1 MKILYFGS
9 LNYLLFLETVKL
21 WVSNRSW
28 CFLVVLFVCPQI
40 LLLMSK
46 VIQEC
51 WTCNPK
57 ARLTILRIKK
67 TLNQLLN
74 QPQCKKVKDTN
85 KCWGPR
91 LEGLWHCD
99 WLPAKLPRL
108 RLTKIYW
115 SADKK
120 PAVITDICN
129 ILLIF

>member
-9 LNYLLFLETVKL
+9 LNYSLFLETVKL

-28 CFLVVLFVCPQI
+28 CFLVVLFVFSQI

-99 WLPAKLPRL
+99 WLPAKLW
-108 RLTKIYW
+108 LTSSPSEINK
-115 SADKK
+115 D
-120 PAVITDICN
+120 
-129 ILLIF
+129 LLVSWQKAGCYYRYM

>member
-28 CFLVVLFVCPQI
+28 CFLVVLFVFPQI

-99 WLPAKLPRL
+99 WLPAKLW
-108 RLTKIYW
+108 LTSSPSEINK
-115 SADKK
+115 D
-120 PAVITDICN
+120 
-129 ILLIF
+129 LLVSWQKAGCYYRYM

>member
-9 LNYLLFLETVKL
+9 LNYSLFLETVKL

-28 CFLVVLFVCPQI
+28 CFLVVLFVFSQI

-85 KCWGPR
+85 KCWVPC

-99 WLPAKLPRL
+99 WLPAKLW
-108 RLTKIYW
+108 LTSSPSEINK
-115 SADKK
+115 D
-120 PAVITDICN
+120 
-129 ILLIF
+129 LLVSWQKAGCYYRYM